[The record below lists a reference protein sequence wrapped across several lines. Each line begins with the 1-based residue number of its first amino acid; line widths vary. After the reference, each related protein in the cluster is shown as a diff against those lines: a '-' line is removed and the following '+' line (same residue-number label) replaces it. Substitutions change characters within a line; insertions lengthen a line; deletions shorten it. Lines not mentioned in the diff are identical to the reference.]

1 MPNDR
6 LHNQFDMTTLITRVF
21 LGWDRPLLETAVS
34 WLIARYGSANELD
47 LSSVSI
53 VVPGRRVGRRLL
65 ELLVLASESAKTR
78 LVPPHIETLGALP
91 ETLYPLQK
99 PLANDL
105 VQQLTWAKV
114 LREIDRSVLGRIVPQ
129 PPAKED
135 ALAWWSLGSLMWQQH
150 RELAADGCNFQRVL
164 DCGRAMPGFGE
175 AARWQALVKVQKTYH
190 DSMDGLNLWDV
201 QTARLVAIEKRE
213 PQTDRDLIL
222 LGTADINQVTR
233 GVLDL
238 VAGRVTALI
247 AAPEERAS
255 WFDAHG
261 CLIPAMWADAPID
274 VPAEQI
280 RLCEGPADQASQVA
294 RELASFGGRYRTD
307 EVVIGL
313 ADQKLGP
320 FIEREL
326 STHGVTTRWI
336 EGSRLADSGPCR
348 LLAIVADVL
357 ERGRFEDFAAL
368 MRHHDFGD
376 WLARRGRGASAI
388 DLATLDE
395 AFRLHLPISA
405 DTLQAILD
413 APSSDA
419 TLKLAAR
426 KRSRQKALASL
437 PANVTEQEAPTTPQL
452 SASIRELLQAAH
464 ELLAPLKRA
473 DRKLNEWAE
482 PLLTWLRTV
491 YGERVVDDSTNEGRI
506 VASALRRL
514 SEIIDE
520 IAVVPNSV
528 APVVAAADAI
538 RCAVKR
544 TTADFVPPE
553 AIDNAVELLGWLEL
567 PLDDTPAAIVTS
579 FNEGFVPTSLNSD
592 LFLPNELRQRLGLN
606 DNTRRFARDAYAVTL
621 LQQTRRDVVWL
632 VGRRDAEGNPL
643 IPSRLLFAVDA
654 TELPQRVLQFLERDE
669 HRTTSTPRDSND
681 DTNPTELVSVE
692 KGLCTTSDLVGT
704 NDGVVQKPGFHR
716 DKLGVVCVY
725 DFGAL
730 NNIGFVIPHPD
741 QITASLGMTELL
753 QPARELTLNV
763 TEFRSYLACPY
774 RYFLRHVLKLQTLD
788 DDAVELDALSFG
800 NVLHEVLRK
809 FGQSDLRDSADAEK
823 LRKWLCQLL
832 DEVADEQFGTRRRAA
847 VNVQLKQLESRLE
860 VFARWQAGW
869 RRDGWTIAYAEVSVR
884 PSVDVSDMS
893 NHAEQTDAAHQPAF
907 RVDGLPVWLHGRI
920 DRIDHNEVTDEW
932 AIFDYK
938 SGDKGASPEETHRK
952 RKSEWVDLQ
961 LPLYRHLARVFSL
974 SQEPRLGYINLP
986 KDLGGVGASFA
997 EWSRD
1002 ELSDADAAAMRV
1014 ARCVALREFWPPTDP
1029 PPSSLQEFNDICQV
1043 KVFGGA
1049 V

>member
-1 MPNDR
+1 
-6 LHNQFDMTTLITRVF
+6 MTTSITRVF
-21 LGWDRPLLETAVS
+21 LGWNRPLLETAVD
-34 WLIARYGSANELD
+34 WLVARYGSTNKLD
-47 LSSVSI
+47 LGCVSL

-65 ELLVLASESAKTR
+65 ELLVMSAESASLR
-78 LVPPHIETLGALP
+78 LVPPNIETLGALP

-114 LREIDRSVLGRIVPQ
+114 LREMDRKVLEHVVPQ
-129 PPAKED
+129 PPANDD
-135 ALAWWSLGSLMWQQH
+135 ALAWWSLGSVMWKEH
-150 RELAADGCNFQRVL
+150 RELAADGCNFESVL
-164 DCGRAMPGFGE
+164 KCGRSMPGFSE
-175 AARWQALVKVQKTYH
+175 AMRWKALVKLQETYH
-190 DSMDGLNLWDV
+190 RTMDGLELWDV
-201 QTARLVAIEKRE
+201 QTARLEAIKRRE

-222 LGTADINQVTR
+222 LGTADMNRVTR

-238 VAGRVTALI
+238 VADRVTALI
-247 AAPEERAS
+247 AAPEERAT

-261 CLIPAMWADAPID
+261 CLVPAMWAETPID
-274 VPAEQI
+274 IPAEQI
-280 RLCEGPADQASQVA
+280 RLCEGPPDQASQVA
-294 RELASFGGRYRTD
+294 GELAAFGGRYRTD

-313 ADQKLGP
+313 ADEKLGP

-326 STHGVTTRWI
+326 STHDVVTRWI
-336 EGSRLADSGPCR
+336 DGYRLIDSGPCR
-348 LLAIVADVL
+348 LLLVVADVL

-376 WLARRGRGASAI
+376 WLARRGQGASAI

-413 APSSDA
+413 APTSDA
-419 TLKLAAR
+419 TQKLAAR

-437 PANVTEQEAPTTPQL
+437 PANVTEQDAPTTPQL
-452 SASIRELLQAAH
+452 SASIRELLQATQ
-464 ELLAPLKRA
+464 ELLVPLKRA

-482 PLLTWLRTV
+482 SLLTWLRVV
-491 YGERVVDDSTNEGRI
+491 YGERAVDETTNEGRI
-506 VASALRRL
+506 MTNTLRRL
-514 SEIIDE
+514 TEIIDE
-520 IAVVPNSV
+520 IASVPDSV

-544 TTADFVPPE
+544 TSADFVPPE
-553 AIDNAVELLGWLEL
+553 TIDNAVEMLGWLEL
-567 PLDDTPAAIVTS
+567 SLDDTPAAIVTS

-606 DNTRRFARDAYAVTL
+606 DNARRFARDAYAVTL
-621 LQQTRRDVVWL
+621 LQHARRDVVWL
-632 VGRRDAEGNPL
+632 VGRRDADGNPL
-643 IPSRLLFAVDA
+643 IPSRLIFAVEAKD
-654 TELPQRVLQFLERDE
+654 LPQRVLRFMERDE
-669 HRTTSTPRDSND
+669 HTSSRQASEQWEGEAPAEPQTAQNHGSA
-681 DTNPTELVSVE
+681 
-692 KGLCTTSDLVGT
+692 
-704 NDGVVQKPGFHR
+704 
-716 DKLGVVCVY
+716 
-725 DFGAL
+725 GASL
-730 NNIGFVIPHPD
+730 SRNLALQTATVNSEPIVGFVIPRPD
-741 QITASLGMTELL
+741 QIAASLGMSELL
-753 QPARELTLNV
+753 QPAREMTLNV

-788 DDAVELDALSFG
+788 DDAVELDALAFG

-869 RRDGWTIAYAEVSVR
+869 RCDGWTIAYAEVSVR
-884 PSVDVSDMS
+884 PRLDFSGMSHDNDESDAS
-893 NHAEQTDAAHQPAF
+893 HQPAF
-907 RVDGLPVWLHGRI
+907 KVDGIPVWLHGRI
-920 DRIDHNEVTDEW
+920 DRIDHNELTGEW

-938 SGDKGASPEETHRK
+938 SGDKGASPEDQHRK
-952 RKSEWVDLQ
+952 RKSEWIDLQ
-961 LPLYRHLARVFSL
+961 LPLYRHLARVFAL

-1014 ARCVALREFWPPTDP
+1014 ARNIAHREFWPPTTP
-1029 PPSSLQEFNDICQV
+1029 APISMQEFNDICQV
-1043 KVFGGA
+1043 KVFGGGKLH
-1049 V
+1049 

>member
-1 MPNDR
+1 
-6 LHNQFDMTTLITRVF
+6 MTTSITRVF

-34 WLIARYGSANELD
+34 WLQERYGSASELD
-47 LSSVSI
+47 LSRVSI

-65 ELLVLASESAKTR
+65 EILVLTSESSGRR
-78 LVPPHIETLGALP
+78 LVPPRIETLGALP

-114 LREIDRSVLGRIVPQ
+114 LNEMERSVLGKIVPQ

-150 RELAADGCNFQRVL
+150 RELAADGCNFEDVL
-164 DCGRAMPGFGE
+164 KCGRAIAGFGE
-175 AARWQALVKVQKTYH
+175 AARWQALVKVQDTYH
-190 DSMDGLNLWDV
+190 RTMDGLELWDV
-201 QTARLVAIEKRE
+201 QTARLEAIKRHE

-222 LGTADINQVTR
+222 LGTADINRVTR

-238 VAGRVTALI
+238 VASRVTALI
-247 AAPEERAS
+247 AAPDDRQD
-255 WFDAHG
+255 WFDLHG
-261 CLIPAMWADAPID
+261 CLVPTMWADGPID
-274 VPAEQI
+274 VPTDQI
-280 RLCEGPADQASQVA
+280 RLCDGPADQASQVA
-294 RELASFGGRYRTD
+294 RELEKFGGRYRTD

-313 ADQKLGP
+313 ADEKLGP

-326 STHGVTTRWI
+326 STHGVTSRWI
-336 EGSRLADSGPCR
+336 EGDRLADSGPCR
-348 LLAIVADVL
+348 LLAVVADVL

-376 WLARRGRGASAI
+376 WLARRGPGSNAI

-405 DTLQAILD
+405 EALQAILD
-413 APSSDA
+413 APNSDS
-419 TLKLAAR
+419 TMKLDAR
-426 KRSRQKALASL
+426 KRNRQKALASL
-437 PANVTEQEAPTTPQL
+437 PANVSVQDSPTTPQL
-452 SASIRELLQAAH
+452 SASIRELLAAAH
-464 ELLAPLKRA
+464 ELLAPLKRG
-473 DRKLNEWAE
+473 DRQLNEWAE
-482 PLLTWLRTV
+482 PILAWLRSV
-491 YGERVVDDSTNEGRI
+491 YGERNVDDSTNEGRI
-506 VASALRRL
+506 VTSALRRL
-514 SEIIDE
+514 TEIIDE
-520 IAVVPNSV
+520 ISVIPDSV

-538 RCAVKR
+538 RCTVKR

-553 AIDNAVELLGWLEL
+553 LTENAIELLGWLEL

-606 DNTRRFARDAYAVTL
+606 DNARRFARDAYAVTL
-621 LQQTRRDVVWL
+621 LQHTRKDVVWL
-632 VGRRDAEGNPL
+632 VGRRDADGNPL
-643 IPSRLLFAVDA
+643 IPSRLLFAVDPKA
-654 TELPQRVLQFLERDE
+654 LPQRVLQFLEHPKKDSTDGSEALQTRSEDE
-669 HRTTSTPRDSND
+669 SPEHPPENER
-681 DTNPTELVSVE
+681 TELPSLNLVANSI
-692 KGLCTTSDLVGT
+692 TTRIDRRNVPA
-704 NDGVVQKPGFHR
+704 V
-716 DKLGVVCVY
+716 
-725 DFGAL
+725 
-730 NNIGFVIPHPD
+730 GFVIPRPD
-741 QITASLGMTELL
+741 QIAASLGMVELL
-753 QPARELTLNV
+753 RPANELTLNV

-832 DEVADEQFGTRRRAA
+832 DEVAAEQFGTRRRAA

-860 VFARWQAGW
+860 VFARWQATW
-869 RRDGWTIAYAEVSVR
+869 RREGWTIAFAEVSVR
-884 PSVDVSDMS
+884 PKMNSPETGLNGGES
-893 NHAEQTDAAHQPAF
+893 NAAYQPAF
-907 RVDGLPVWLHGRI
+907 TVDGLPVWLHGRI
-920 DRIDHNEVTDEW
+920 DRIDRNESTGEW

-938 SGDKGASPEETHRK
+938 SGDKGASPEDTHRK
-952 RKSEWVDLQ
+952 RKSDWIDLQ

-974 SQEPRLGYINLP
+974 PQEPRLGYINLP

-997 EWSRD
+997 EWTRD
-1002 ELSDADAAAMRV
+1002 ELSDADSAAMRV
-1014 ARCVALREFWPPTDP
+1014 ARCIAHREFWPPTDP

-1043 KVFGGA
+1043 KVFGGGI
-1049 V
+1049 

>member
-1 MPNDR
+1 
-6 LHNQFDMTTLITRVF
+6 MTTSITRVF
-21 LGWDRPLLETAVS
+21 LSWDRPLLETAVS
-34 WLIARYGSANELD
+34 WLIARYGSTSELD
-47 LSSVSI
+47 LSRVSI

-78 LVPPHIETLGALP
+78 LVPPFIETLGALP

-114 LREIDRSVLGRIVPQ
+114 LREMDRSVLGRIVPQ

-150 RELAADGCNFQRVL
+150 RELAADGCNFQSVL
-164 DCGRAMPGFGE
+164 ECGRAMTGFGE
-175 AARWQALVKVQKTYH
+175 AARWQALVKAQNTYH
-190 DSMDGLNLWDV
+190 ESMDGLNLWDM
-201 QTARLVAIEKRE
+201 QTSRLVAIEKRE

-238 VAGRVTALI
+238 VADRVTALI
-247 AAPEERAS
+247 AAPEARAS
-255 WFDAHG
+255 WFDAYG
-261 CLIPAMWADAPID
+261 CLVPTMWAEAPID

-294 RELASFGGRYRTD
+294 RELASFDGRYRTD

-313 ADQKLGP
+313 ADQNLGP

-326 STHGVTTRWI
+326 STHSVTTRWI

-348 LLAIVADVL
+348 LLAVVADVL
-357 ERGRFEDFAAL
+357 ERGRIEDFAAL

-376 WLARRGRGASAI
+376 WLARRGRDASAI

-405 DTLQAILD
+405 ETLQEILD

-419 TLKLAAR
+419 TMKLAAK

-452 SASIRELLQAAH
+452 SASIRELLQATH

-506 VASALRRL
+506 MTSALRRL
-514 SEIIDE
+514 NEIIDE
-520 IAVVPNSV
+520 IAVVPDSV
-528 APVVAAADAI
+528 APVVSAADAI
-538 RCAVKR
+538 RCAIKR

-553 AIDNAVELLGWLEL
+553 TIDNAIELLGWLEL

-621 LQQTRRDVVWL
+621 LQHARRDVVWL
-632 VGRRDAEGNPL
+632 IGRRDAEGNPL
-643 IPSRLLFAVDA
+643 IPSRLLFAVDEK
-654 TELPQRVLQFLERDE
+654 ELPQRVLQFLERDQ
-669 HRTTSTPRDSND
+669 HSVTSTPQASND

-716 DKLGVVCVY
+716 DPTSAKLGDVCV
-725 DFGAL
+725 
-730 NNIGFVIPHPD
+730 NNPSTEDHVGFVIPHPG
-741 QITASLGMTELL
+741 QIAASLEMTELL

-832 DEVADEQFGTRRRAA
+832 IEVADEQFGTRRRAA

-860 VFARWQAGW
+860 VFARWQATW

-884 PSVDVSDMS
+884 PSVDVSKMGNNAD
-893 NHAEQTDAAHQPAF
+893 QTDVANKPAF
-907 RVDGLPVWLHGRI
+907 TVDGIPVWLHGRI
-920 DRIDHNEVTDEW
+920 DRIDHNVVTDEW

-961 LPLYRHLARVFSL
+961 LPLYRHLAHVFSL

-1002 ELSDADAAAMRV
+1002 ELSDADASAMRV
-1014 ARCVALREFWPPTDP
+1014 ARCVARREFWPPTDP

-1043 KVFGGA
+1043 KVFGGGI
-1049 V
+1049 